1 MAIPAAAE
9 NHPRSESPF
18 ERLGAVCRERG
29 PKDLATRLFALQAWL
44 AEDLGA
50 VEAQL
55 ATLPRAGSVANT
67 GAGHQ
72 LDLGGKLLRPMC
84 VALAAR
90 LGIGFGDRA
99 RELAV
104 AAELMHNAT
113 LLHDDVIDQA
123 ELRRG
128 APAARAVYGNAISVL
143 AGDWLLIEALQR
155 IHRSADRALLGLA
168 LDTIDKMVAAEAVQ
182 LENRGRVNLNRADY
196 YGIIT
201 GKTAALFRWAMFAG
215 ASAGGLAS
223 HHQTALERFGLE
235 LGVAFQLADDLLDV
249 TGDPAV
255 TGKAAFADLR
265 EGRINYPVLL
275 TLERDRSL
283 CKQVERRLGRKTGES
298 LPAALSSRLHLQLV
312 ATGALEECRGLAR
325 AYAEEAVACL
335 SSLPAGPA
343 RSALATLA
351 AVAADRDS

>member
-1 MAIPAAAE
+1 M
-9 NHPRSESPF
+9 
-18 ERLGAVCRERG
+18 CRAHGPTDLSRG
-29 PKDLATRLFALQAWL
+29 LLELEAWL
-44 AEDLGA
+44 ANDLAA
-50 VEAQL
+50 VEAEL
-55 ATLPRAGSVANT
+55 AALPRRGSVANA

-90 LGIGFGDRA
+90 LGRGFGAEA
-99 RELAV
+99 REMAV
-104 AAELMHNAT
+104 AVELMHNAT

-128 APAARAVYGNAISVL
+128 APAARTVYGNAVSVL
-143 AGDWLLIEALQR
+143 AGDWLLVEALQR
-155 IHRSADRALLGLA
+155 VHRYGDRDLLGLA
-168 LDTIDKMVAAEAVQ
+168 LDTIDKMVAAEALQ
-182 LENRGRVNLNRADY
+182 LENRGRVNLDRADY
-196 YGIIT
+196 YRIIN

-223 HHQTALERFGLE
+223 HHRTSLERFGLD

-249 TGDPAV
+249 AGDPAV

-275 TLERDRSL
+275 ALERDRLLRQEVERQLCGQADEPVPGSL
-283 CKQVERRLGRKTGES
+283 CRRLQRRLISTGS
-298 LPAALSSRLHLQLV
+298 I
-312 ATGALEECRGLAR
+312 EECRLLAR
-325 AYAEEAVACL
+325 EYADEAVACL
-335 SSLPAGPA
+335 CSLPDGPG

-351 AVAADRDS
+351 VVAADRDS